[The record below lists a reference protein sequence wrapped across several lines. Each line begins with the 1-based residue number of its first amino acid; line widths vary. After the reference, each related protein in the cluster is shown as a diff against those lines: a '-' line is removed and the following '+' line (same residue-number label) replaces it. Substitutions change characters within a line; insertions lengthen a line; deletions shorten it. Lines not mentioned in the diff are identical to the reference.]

1 MVLKRSQPN
10 LLEGPIFGKIMR
22 FAIPLMLTNLLQRL
36 YNAADMII
44 VGLSGVPG
52 AIGAIGTTG
61 AMVTLLINLI
71 TGFALGTN
79 VIVSRAI
86 GAGERGQTQRAVHT
100 GIFASIV
107 FGMMCFGVGMLACKP
122 LLSLMGNEGSVLEL
136 ATLYSRWYFAG
147 VPFLSITNACSA
159 IFRAKGD
166 TETPLLVLGIC
177 GALNVL
183 MNLFFVLV
191 CGMSVDGVAIA
202 TSLSQ
207 VFSAAIL
214 VYKLCH
220 DSGWCRVQLRKIRF
234 YWSEFKEMV
243 AVGIPASIQASVF
256 SISNML
262 IQSSIVQ
269 INNTMYP
276 GGSAVLDG
284 HAAASNIEHL
294 VTAIQVSVYEASV
307 TFISQHRGAGL
318 YKRMGKVRWNC
329 YLATLLAT
337 SLASGLVLIFS
348 DFLIGLYVHEPAAIE
363 VSHIYFRYVVVP
375 YFTLGLMNV
384 GSGFLRGMGKS
395 TLSTIIS
402 FTGAC
407 AFRVIWILT
416 VFGAYPSL
424 ECIYISYP
432 ISWVLTA
439 AAHVLVGNRVYKK
452 AMRQQELSA

>member
-1 MVLKRSQPN
+1 MLLKRSQPN

-36 YNAADMII
+36 YNSADMII
-44 VGLSGVPG
+44 VGMSGVPG
-52 AIGAIGTTG
+52 AIGAIGTTS
-61 AMVTLLINLI
+61 AMINLLINLI
-71 TGFALGTN
+71 SGFAVGAN
-79 VIVSRAI
+79 VLVSRTI

-100 GIFASIV
+100 GLCASV
-107 FGMMCFGVGMLACKP
+107 LFGMVCFFVGMLACKP
-122 LLSLMGNEGSVLEL
+122 LLILMGNEGSVLEL

-147 VPFLSITNACSA
+147 VPFLAITNVCSA

-166 TETPLLVLGIC
+166 TDTPLVVLGIS

-191 CGMSVDGVAIA
+191 CGMSVEGVAIA

-207 VFSAAIL
+207 VFSAAVL

-220 DSGWCRVQLRKIRF
+220 DSGWCRVQLRKLRI
-234 YWSEFKEMV
+234 YLSEFKEIL
-243 AVGIPASIQASVF
+243 AVGIPSSVQTSLF

-262 IQSSIVQ
+262 IQSSVVQ

-284 HAAASNIEHL
+284 HAAAANIEHL
-294 VTAIQVSVYEASV
+294 VHAVQISVYEAAI

-329 YLATLLAT
+329 YLATFLAT

-363 VSHIYFRYVVVP
+363 VSHIYFRYLVVP
-375 YFTLGLMNV
+375 YFTLGLMNI

-402 FTGAC
+402 FSGAC
-407 AFRVIWILT
+407 VFRVIWILV
-416 VFGAYPSL
+416 VFRAYPSL

-432 ISWVLTA
+432 ISWVLTLMV
-439 AAHVLVGNRVYKK
+439 HVLVGNRVYKK
-452 AMRQQELSA
+452 AMQQQALSA